1 MIQSTSPIVILDG
14 LTKNFRLPGW
24 RCCWVVGPKALIAGL
39 SQAGSYLDGGASHP
53 TQVAAIPL
61 LEPER
66 VQQDKIALQK
76 CFKAKRDHVLKRL
89 ADIGLQVSCMS
100 TPQVYFPHFRA

>member
-1 MIQSTSPIVILDG
+1 M
-14 LTKNFRLPGW
+14 
-24 RCCWVVGPKALIAGL
+24 GPKALIAGL

-61 LEPER
+61 LEPKR

-89 ADIGLQVSCMS
+89 ADIGLQVSCMDFLLS
-100 TPQVYFPHFRA
+100 TPKVYFPHFRA